1 MPPRVCVSL
10 LSSSSDDSSDS
21 SDDDAHLLNVSLG
34 EGFTSCRTGAHAA
47 AAAHSQPQKNSGP
60 AHSGPAHAAR
70 AHASAGRGSGGV
82 TGLRNAL
89 GRSSQAQE
97 VVNLLSPS
105 PDKKPHKMTTLR
117 SSPSPTTK
125 RKRLGNDDDD
135 DDDEE
140 NLRHKKSARD
150 DVPPLHQDKDKDKA
164 NHKQIQKEQERLKK
178 AAAREEAKK
187 QRQAER
193 ANEAHQKRVNAELA
207 KVARG
212 THKFDECTCIVDARW
227 IAQDNATANRVTEA
241 LRKYSSTSCRML
253 KNGLKFA
260 VESNSSLPFPSLR
273 FCYHAPANAAGALIS
288 QSQSQSQSQL
298 QRAGL
303 APLPPAAPPLSYTTE
318 LPPEAERTYAN
329 LICVPLTPADLGAA
343 VLRDDLK
350 SILLAVEQAHA
361 SKSGSDDNS
370 TSTVYCLI
378 VTHGWR
384 KHLHRLG
391 NQGVSHLAKL
401 EGFAARLTAKA
412 TMHGGGVVCRLL
424 DLADADA
431 LANTIAI
438 IARFVCEAPY
448 REEKA
453 YGDSFTS
460 KASAPNQAAKR
471 AVALLDDHGSL
482 ATVLKQLKC
491 LQSVTQ
497 DGAIAITRK
506 YSSLGHLYRRMLEIG
521 ADALETEL
529 ANTEGA
535 AAEATEAAAAPS
547 TSARAARR
555 VGPAAAKR
563 MRSALSCDDA
573 HTLL

>member
-1 MPPRVCVSL
+1 
-10 LSSSSDDSSDS
+10 
-21 SDDDAHLLNVSLG
+21 
-34 EGFTSCRTGAHAA
+34 
-47 AAAHSQPQKNSGP
+47 
-60 AHSGPAHAAR
+60 
-70 AHASAGRGSGGV
+70 
-82 TGLRNAL
+82 
-89 GRSSQAQE
+89 
-97 VVNLLSPS
+97 
-105 PDKKPHKMTTLR
+105 MTTLR

-135 DDDEE
+135 DDDDDDDEE
-140 NLRHKKSARD
+140 NLHHKKSARD
-150 DVPPLHQDKDKDKA
+150 DVPPPLHQDKDKDKA

-370 TSTVYCLI
+370 TSTVYCHI

-521 ADALETEL
+521 ADTLETEL

-535 AAEATEAAAAPS
+535 AAEATEAAAPS

-563 MRSALSCDDA
+563 MRSVLSCDDA